1 MLFLELQNNYMKKIL
16 LLFCV
21 LVVSSYATAQ
31 TLSPE
36 VITTSGTS
44 MSNGTTTLDWTLGE
58 PATATLDNS
67 TNLLSQGF
75 HQPSIVVT
83 AIADAATLNDV
94 KVFPNPTIDV
104 VQIQFTSTQKNTLVE
119 LYSIEGKL
127 LEKQTVN
134 SQTVEVKMTTYP
146 AGTYYLRINNS
157 DTHQLVKSN

>member
-1 MLFLELQNNYMKKIL
+1 MKKIL
-16 LLFCV
+16 LLFFV
-21 LVVSSYATAQ
+21 SVVSSYATAQ

-36 VITTSGTS
+36 VISTSGTS

-67 TNLLSQGF
+67 SNMLSQGF

-83 AIADAATLNDV
+83 AIADAATLNEV

-104 VQIQFTSTQKNTLVE
+104 VQIQFTTNQKNTLVE
-119 LYSIEGKL
+119 LYSLEGKL
-127 LEKQTVN
+127 LEKQSVN
-134 SQTVEVKMTTYP
+134 SQKVEMNMSTYP
-146 AGTYYLRINNS
+146 AGTYFLRINNS

>member
-1 MLFLELQNNYMKKIL
+1 MKKIL
-16 LLFCV
+16 LLFCA
-21 LVVSSYATAQ
+21 LVAFNYATAQ

-83 AIADAATLNDV
+83 TIADAATLNDV

-119 LYSIEGKL
+119 VYSVDGKL
-127 LEKQTVN
+127 LEKHLVN
-134 SQTVEVKMTTYP
+134 SQALEINMSTYP
-146 AGTYYLRINNS
+146 AGTYLLKINKS
-157 DTHQLVKSN
+157 ETHKLLKSH

>member
-1 MLFLELQNNYMKKIL
+1 MKKLL

-21 LVVSSYATAQ
+21 FVVSNYATAQ

-36 VITTSGTS
+36 VISTSGTS

-67 TNLLSQGF
+67 SNMLSQGF

-83 AIADAATLNDV
+83 AIADAATLNEV

-104 VQIQFTSTQKNTLVE
+104 VQIQFITNQKNTLVE
-119 LYSIEGKL
+119 LYSVDGKL
-127 LEKQTVN
+127 LEKQSVN
-134 SQTVEVKMTTYP
+134 SQTAEMNMSAYP
-146 AGTYYLRINNS
+146 AGTYFLRINNS

>member
-1 MLFLELQNNYMKKIL
+1 MKKIL

-36 VITTSGTS
+36 VISTSGTS

-67 TNLLSQGF
+67 SNMLSQGF

-83 AIADAATLNDV
+83 AIADAATLNEV

-104 VQIQFTSTQKNTLVE
+104 VQIQFTTNQKNTLVE
-119 LYSIEGKL
+119 LYSVEGKL
-127 LEKQTVN
+127 LEKHSVN
-134 SQTVEVKMTTYP
+134 SQTVEMNMSTYP
-146 AGTYYLRINNS
+146 AGTYFLRINNS

>member
-1 MLFLELQNNYMKKIL
+1 MKKLL

-36 VITTSGTS
+36 VISTSGTS

-58 PATATLDNS
+58 PATATFDNS
-67 TNLLSQGF
+67 SNLLSQGF
-75 HQPSIVVT
+75 HQPSIIVT
-83 AIADAATLNDV
+83 TIADAATLNEV

-104 VQIQFTSTQKNTLVE
+104 VQIQFTTNQKHTLVE
-119 LYSIEGKL
+119 LYSLEGKL
-127 LEKQTVN
+127 LEKHSVN
-134 SQTVEVKMTTYP
+134 SQALEMNMSTYP
-146 AGTYYLRINNS
+146 AGTYFLRINNS

>member
-1 MLFLELQNNYMKKIL
+1 MKKIL

-36 VITTSGTS
+36 VISTSGTS

-67 TNLLSQGF
+67 SNMLSQGF
-75 HQPSIVVT
+75 HQPTIVVT
-83 AIADAATLNDV
+83 AIADAAILNDV

-104 VQIQFTSTQKNTLVE
+104 VQIQFTTNQKNTLVE
-119 LYSIEGKL
+119 LYSLEGKL
-127 LEKQTVN
+127 LEKHSVN
-134 SQTVEVKMTTYP
+134 SQTVEMNLSTYP
-146 AGTYYLRINNS
+146 AGTYFLRINNS
-157 DTHQLVKSN
+157 DTHQLVKSH

>member
-1 MLFLELQNNYMKKIL
+1 MKKTL
-16 LLFCV
+16 LLFFV
-21 LVVSSYATAQ
+21 SVVSSYATAQ

-36 VITTSGTS
+36 VISTSGTS

-67 TNLLSQGF
+67 SNMLSQGF

-83 AIADAATLNDV
+83 AIADAATLNEV

-104 VQIQFTSTQKNTLVE
+104 VQIQFITNQKNTLVE
-119 LYSIEGKL
+119 LYSVDGKL
-127 LEKQTVN
+127 LEKQSVN
-134 SQTVEVKMTTYP
+134 SQTAEMNMSAYP
-146 AGTYYLRINNS
+146 AGTYFLRINNS